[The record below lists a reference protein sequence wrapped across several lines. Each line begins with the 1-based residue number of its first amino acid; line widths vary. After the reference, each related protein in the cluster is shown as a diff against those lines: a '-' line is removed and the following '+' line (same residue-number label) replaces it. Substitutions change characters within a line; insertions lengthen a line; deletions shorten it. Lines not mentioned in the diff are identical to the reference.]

1 MMAGIVT
8 TPKASDLKSVV
19 PEDSMKIQDMLD
31 EYEVKE
37 TSIIHDLYN

>member
-1 MMAGIVT
+1 MVGMVT
-8 TPKASDLKSVV
+8 TPKASDIKSVE

-37 TSIIHDLYN
+37 TNIIHDLYD